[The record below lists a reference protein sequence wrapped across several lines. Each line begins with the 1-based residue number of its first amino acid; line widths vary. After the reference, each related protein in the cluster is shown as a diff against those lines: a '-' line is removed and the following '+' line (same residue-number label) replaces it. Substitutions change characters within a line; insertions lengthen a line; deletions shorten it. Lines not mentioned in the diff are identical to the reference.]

1 MASDYIVWL
10 AERSGAVLL
19 IAAFGIVVG
28 AVFSRARASR
38 AIAAAILVGLSLLPL
53 GSVNGLTFFYTVVGP
68 MSLATI
74 VGCAVYIGS
83 TLGLTPAP
91 PRHSVLLAAAL
102 VAILGL
108 VLYPASLGLL
118 PGDPYRLGFHGIGL
132 PAALIVIA
140 AVAAATSSALVPLWI
155 AAAAAAW
162 QLSLFASSNLW
173 DYVIDPIV
181 WISSLVVL
189 AVAAVR
195 RITNR
200 LRDGARRRTA
210 VGNEIG

>member
-1 MASDYIVWL
+1 
-10 AERSGAVLL
+10 
-19 IAAFGIVVG
+19 
-28 AVFSRARASR
+28 
-38 AIAAAILVGLSLLPL
+38 
-53 GSVNGLTFFYTVVGP
+53 
-68 MSLATI
+68 
-74 VGCAVYIGS
+74 
-83 TLGLTPAP
+83 
-91 PRHSVLLAAAL
+91 
-102 VAILGL
+102 
-108 VLYPASLGLL
+108 
-118 PGDPYRLGFHGIGL
+118 LGFHGIGL

-173 DYVIDPIV
+173 DYVIDPMV